1 MMAIGAISHLIV
13 DIWDHNASVINSMA
27 HLTAQTHLAGCK
39 RHANSLGM
47 QGFEVRLFVTNQAI
61 ETILN
66 ISFWALS
73 QDRLSFEPKPVKLIQ
88 QRAGGPRVP
97 LSAYSDVIFGIL
109 RLDGRPT
116 LHAFWADQGC
126 IEIHYVISLF

>member
-1 MMAIGAISHLIV
+1 MAIGAISHPIV
-13 DIWDHNASVINSMA
+13 DTWDHNASVINSMA
-27 HLTAQTHLAGCK
+27 QKHLVGCK

-61 ETILN
+61 ETILS

-73 QDRLSFEPKPVKLIQ
+73 QDRLSFEPKPVKLVQ

-97 LSAYSDVIFGIL
+97 LSAYPDVTFDIL
-109 RLDGRPT
+109 RLDRRPT
-116 LHAFWADQGC
+116 LHAFWADQGF
-126 IEIHYVISLF
+126 IGIHYVISLF